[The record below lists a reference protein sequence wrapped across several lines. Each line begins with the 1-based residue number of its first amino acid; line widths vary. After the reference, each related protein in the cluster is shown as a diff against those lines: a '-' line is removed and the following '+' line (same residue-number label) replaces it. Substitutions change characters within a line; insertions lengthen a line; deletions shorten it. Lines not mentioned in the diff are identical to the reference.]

1 MPQSAHAVEQE
12 NAVPE
17 GPAKVPEQ
25 AKSRR
30 KSGGAGGG
38 GTNLA
43 FFGRSVDGDPSLR
56 YILTGPRPGL
66 FTIGR
71 VGEDPT
77 RFLSWAP
84 KVTRHLIRLDDDGRC
99 VERRYEIQVDGVDAT
114 ITSDDLTTGRVW
126 RELIPGAKGTGRSKV
141 RDALENVVMEQAVN
155 LPSTWMLKRT
165 GWFDL
170 PDGRWVYVRASDDVV
185 DGVRTVDLKPELVK
199 ASQPLPKPASLPA
212 QRKVVKELASHGW
225 GPAFGLAVGI
235 RALAWSIAPV
245 RGSLIPHGR
254 NNTGKTLTF
263 WVASCV
269 TLTNGWPPYVD
280 TSFSDTITGIE
291 KKIRGAQDRVIAI
304 EDMPLTSN
312 SEPGAVKDAVEKS
325 DRMTRAQFN
334 NTPIRDRA
342 ERHSDKIA
350 ESPYVRGILVLTAQQ
365 IPTAVQASMLRRVVC
380 AEFHQGDN
388 DWRWYEQ
395 NGAGME
401 APIRTIGDRV
411 IKHMAALGKEKAGAW
426 VKDCDQRAKD
436 MFLPVARAAIGDD
449 APDGMDGVLK
459 AAYQMMAGLFM
470 VKDACGLDVQP
481 LWHAIVPKFTASLK
495 AQSDM
500 IEDRQTA
507 DTGIPQALGSVL
519 RRSLQERRAH
529 IRCPKDAAPKSL
541 VPGQTP
547 QAQGLR
553 EDNFD
558 GTSKGFGG
566 EGASLYYMED
576 GELLGITASDLHTL
590 VMQTKDVRL
599 TGFQVKSLPGF
610 LLKEGAILRSTQ
622 TGQVATTKVRIGA
635 NKKAMPLVLIP
646 AGTVFTLP
654 EDDDDTHGDDGDQ
667 DQPENGGPS
676 EGPEEDHV
684 QEELPAQLTASQDDN
699 STPVDQEIKAVDH
712 TASQPSHAEP
722 HRLTVVPSQATAPV
736 AVAPAAGSG
745 GVVLAVTG
753 GQLVNAADA
762 SAVALTEESASS
774 LAALVA
780 QATALVPS
788 GRLTLLIG
796 QDAHKGFKLGPEAPS
811 MLDKTPW
818 AAPFQTLV
826 DAGWHKPMSKEKER
840 MYVGQSCLMQH
851 PGRADWVRITPVQ
864 WLSADSFPKVRTRAM
879 QKAKEYDTSDVL
891 TLAYRLAL
899 FAQVTGHDFEG
910 KAAGTGI
917 AMLRARI
924 EETARQH
931 PKWQGSYESWPQA
944 LDDSSWTRSE
954 TETEAAQPW
963 RSLYDANKAYLPAYR
978 QATVARDDLKKVD
991 HPMFDKAMAGLWTIV
1006 VPHWPHPQV
1015 PAPVPNH
1022 RPGQIVTVTTDIVQA
1037 YVDLGITPD
1046 IESAHI
1052 APAVAFDGF
1061 RVFSDQIRDQISNLS
1076 ASADSDDQAVGLVLK
1091 EVYHTVHGKLR
1102 NADQGVIRRPDW
1114 GHAVRDA
1121 AWTNT
1126 LRKVYKAAGITQAVA
1141 DPRFPI
1147 RVVTDEVAYAS
1158 DHQDPEADVPFGL
1171 RIDNTGAK
1179 LGHFKSK
1186 AKSAQDF
1193 GQEQD
1198 EAKKKAALLRERME
1212 ARKAAR
1218 DARRGGNR

>member
-1 MPQSAHAVEQE
+1 MS
-12 NAVPE
+12 
-17 GPAKVPEQ
+17 
-25 AKSRR
+25 
-30 KSGGAGGG
+30 
-38 GTNLA
+38 

-56 YILTGPRPGL
+56 YVLNGRRPGL
-66 FTIGR
+66 FTVAGP
-71 VGEDPT
+71 DKPPT

-84 KVTRHLIRLDDDGRC
+84 KVTRHLVRLDDDGRC

-141 RDALENVVMEQAVN
+141 RDALENVVMEQAVD

-170 PDGRWVYVRASDDVV
+170 PDGRWVYVRANDDVV

-199 ASQPLPKPASLPA
+199 ASLPLPKAATLPA
-212 QRKVVKELASHGW
+212 QKKVVKELATHGW
-225 GPAFGLAVGI
+225 GPAFGLAVGV
-235 RALAWSIAPV
+235 RALAWSVVPV

-263 WVASCV
+263 WVASCL

-280 TSFSDTITGIE
+280 SSFSDTITAIE
-291 KKIRGAQDRVIAI
+291 MKIRSVQDRVIAI

-312 SEPGAVKDAVEKS
+312 SEAAAVKDAVEKS

-334 NTPIRDRA
+334 NTPVRDRS
-342 ERHSDKIA
+342 ERKSDRIA
-350 ESPYVRGILVLTAQQ
+350 ESPYVRGILILTAQQ

-380 AEFHQGDN
+380 AEFHKGDN
-388 DWRWYEQ
+388 DWRWYTD

-411 IKHMAALGKEKAGAW
+411 IKHMAALGKEKAEAW

-436 MFLPVARAAIGDD
+436 AFLPVARAAVGAD

-459 AAYQMMAGLFM
+459 AAYQMMAGLLM

-481 LWHAIVPKFTASLK
+481 LWHAIIPKFTASLK
-495 AQSDM
+495 AQADM
-500 IEDRQTA
+500 IGDRQTA
-507 DTGIPQALGSVL
+507 DTGIPEALGSVL

-529 IRCPKDAAPKSL
+529 IRCPKEAAPKSL

-553 EDNFD
+553 EDTFD
-558 GTSKGFGG
+558 GTSKAIGG
-566 EGASLYYMED
+566 EGSSLYYMED

-590 VMQTKDVRL
+590 VMQTKDIRL

-622 TGQVATTKVRIGA
+622 AGQVATTKVRIGA

-646 AGTVFTLP
+646 ASTVFTLP
-654 EDDDDTHGDDGDQ
+654 EADDDTPDDDDDQ

-676 EGPEEDHV
+676 EGPEEEHL
-684 QEELPAQLTASQDDN
+684 QEELPSQLTASQDNN
-699 STPVDQEIKAVDH
+699 STPVDQGIQAVDH
-712 TASQPSHAEP
+712 TASQPSQAEP
-722 HRLTVVPSQATAPV
+722 HRLTVVPAQATGPV
-736 AVAPAAGSG
+736 AVAPASATG

-762 SAVALTEESASS
+762 TSVTLEEDAATS
-774 LAALVA
+774 LAALVD
-780 QATALVPS
+780 QAVRMVPN

-796 QDAHKGFKLGPEAPS
+796 TDAHRGFKLGPEAPS
-811 MLDKTPW
+811 MLEKDPW
-818 AAPFQTLV
+818 APAFQTLA

-840 MYVGQSCLMQH
+840 MYVGQSALMQH
-851 PGRADWVRITPVQ
+851 PARADWVRITPVQ
-864 WLSADSFPKVRTRAM
+864 WLSPDSFPKARTRAM
-879 QKAKEYDTSDVL
+879 RKANELDTSDVL
-891 TLAYRLAL
+891 TLAYRLVR

-931 PKWQGSYESWPQA
+931 PKWQGSVADWPQA
-944 LDDSSWTRSE
+944 LDDSGWSRTESDAE
-954 TETEAAQPW
+954 TAQPW
-963 RSLYDANKAYLPAYR
+963 RNLYDANKAYLPAYR
-978 QATVARDDLKKVD
+978 QATVARDDLAKVD
-991 HPMFDKAMAGLWTIV
+991 HPMFDRTMAGFWDMV
-1006 VPHWPHPQV
+1006 VPEWPHPLV

-1022 RPGQIVTVTTDIVQA
+1022 RAGQVVTVTTDIVQA
-1037 YVDLGITPD
+1037 YVDLGITPE
-1046 IESAHI
+1046 IQSAYI
-1052 APAVAFDGF
+1052 AQAVSFDGF
-1061 RVFSDQIRDQISNLS
+1061 RAFSDSIRDQLLGLG
-1076 ASADSDDQAVGLVLK
+1076 ASADTDDQAVALVLK

-1126 LRKVYKAAGITQAVA
+1126 LRKVYRAAGITKAVA
-1141 DPRFPI
+1141 EPRFPV
-1147 RVVTDEVAYAS
+1147 RVKTDEITYAS

-1179 LGHFKSK
+1179 LGYFK
-1186 AKSAQDF
+1186 AKAQP
-1193 GQEQD
+1193 QKEYEAEQ
-1198 EAKKKAALLRERME
+1198 KAAKEKATLQKERME
-1212 ARKAAR
+1212 ARKADRAAR
-1218 DARRGGNR
+1218 AARRGGNR